1 MSRSKKKEYP
11 KKFDPR
17 RFSHSCRNHG
27 SCGYCERNRIFFD
40 RKAREKADKQNQEI
54 EFFNYFCFL
63 DPTDV
68 DMDLSEELFKKFG
81 SY

>member
-40 RKAREKADKQNQEI
+40 RKAREKANKQNQEKD
-54 EFFNYFCFL
+54 FYDSMAVPDL
-63 DPTDV
+63 TDV
-68 DMDLSEELFKKFG
+68 LLGLDLPPA
-81 SY
+81 

>member
-1 MSRSKKKEYP
+1 MSRSKKKDYP

-40 RKAREKADKQNQEI
+40 RKAREKANKQNQEKD
-54 EFFNYFCFL
+54 FYDSVAVPDL
-63 DPTDV
+63 TDV
-68 DMDLSEELFKKFG
+68 LLGLDLPPA
-81 SY
+81 